1 MAIEVWNE
9 SMPKVPTRTHGADI
23 STPAGLIADR
33 SRATMLL
40 ALAGGG
46 EWSATDLAA
55 VAGISAQTASSHLSK
70 LADGRLVVA
79 TSADRA
85 RYYRLAGPD
94 VADALR
100 ALTALAPTGT
110 NPRRSRLEPPDAG
123 ARTCYDHL
131 AGRLGVALTDALLT
145 QRIISKEGGYHL
157 TVRGAPALRA
167 LGLNL
172 PAIRA
177 RRRSYALPC
186 MDRTE
191 RRPHLGGSLG
201 AALAARLLQLG
212 WVQRIPGTRAL
223 HITPAGRRHLKATF
237 GVEA

>member
-1 MAIEVWNE
+1 MAVEVWNE
-9 SMPKVPTRTHGADI
+9 PKVPAVSHRADI

-55 VAGISAQTASSHLSK
+55 LAGISAQTASSHLSK
-70 LADGRLVVA
+70 MADGRLVVA
-79 TSADRA
+79 KSVDRA

-100 ALTALAPTGT
+100 ALAALAPGDT
-110 NPRRSRLEPPDAG
+110 NTPGSRLEPPDAG

-145 QRIISKEGGYHL
+145 QRIISREGGYHL

-172 PAIRA
+172 PAIGA
-177 RRRSYALPC
+177 RRRSYAHPC

-201 AALAARLLQLG
+201 AALADRFLELG
-212 WVQRIPGTRAL
+212 WIERFPGSRAL
-223 HITPAGRRHLKATF
+223 RVTPAGRRGLRATF
-237 GVEA
+237 GIEA